1 MSSHHSARSIGIA
14 IWFPNPVARI
24 RNPSRWLSSMG
35 ETGSDN
41 IQLNPVPD
49 PVGSDMGYA
58 FSYPGGYENGYR
70 IIQSESEY
78 DRVSYYPRIPD
89 YYSDYPEYQIQ
100 IIQRRHDQPTR
111 RGVAA
116 LAAATVSGSHPP
128 PPPTR
133 SQLARDI
140 RWLQPSSP
148 TRPQCPLPPSPAC
161 HPLAPEGC

>member
-128 PPPTR
+128 PPPH
-133 SQLARDI
+133 SL
-140 RWLQPSSP
+140 P
-148 TRPQCPLPPSPAC
+148 TRPR
-161 HPLAPEGC
+161 HPLAAAFISNSPPMPAASVAGLPPTRS